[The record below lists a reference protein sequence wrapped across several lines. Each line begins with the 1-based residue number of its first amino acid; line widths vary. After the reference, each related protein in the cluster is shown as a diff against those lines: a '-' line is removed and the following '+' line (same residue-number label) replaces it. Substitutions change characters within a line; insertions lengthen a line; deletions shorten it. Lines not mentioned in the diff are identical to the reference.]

1 MMRITITK
9 KRVLILLLVLA
20 AVVLAAFGAVS
31 SGSDHLVVQ
40 VVDKETGK
48 RSLESRSVGGVPQF
62 KWLWRFKVLP
72 MALRW
77 HQTAG

>member
-1 MMRITITK
+1 
-9 KRVLILLLVLA
+9 VLILLLVLA
-20 AVVLAAFGAVS
+20 AVVLAAFVRYRAR
-31 SGSDHLVVQ
+31 SDDLVVQ

-48 RSLESRSVGGVPQF
+48 PLVEIRVQLVDVPQF